1 MKITIVM
8 PVYNTKKYVDQAIQS
23 ILNQS
28 FQDFEFII
36 IDDGSTDK
44 SLSIIKSFNDKRI
57 QIIQNKK
64 NLGLIKTLN
73 KGIDLAKGKYIARMD
88 ADDIAKP
95 ERLAKQLRFLEKHT
109 NYALV
114 GTQANFIFGDK
125 LSNSQFHMEINSDLL
140 AALSLFN
147 CPFIHPSVM
156 IRTDILKEFYYEEG
170 FTAAEDYELWTR
182 ILRKYSCANLTESL
196 LNYRLHDN
204 NISTVQNNKQIESIK
219 RIYRSNLEYI
229 RVPYREADL
238 DIYLKI
244 SGSYQRKITLADLK
258 NIESWLLK
266 MRTHLLKENL
276 YDKNVIQE
284 VIQITWFR
292 LCLKNVKYILLKGY
306 FIYLKSSLIKGIS
319 TKKNIHLLLHTIGNY
334 PMIRPVY
341 NLLKKYF
348 LATLKIKN

>member
-1 MKITIVM
+1 MMKITIVM

-114 GTQANFIFGDK
+114 GTQANFIFEDK
-125 LSNSQFHMEINSDLL
+125 LSNSQFKMETNSDLL
-140 AALSLFN
+140 ATLSLFN

-156 IRTDILKEFYYEEG
+156 IRTEILKEFYYNED

-182 ILRKYSCANLTESL
+182 ILKKYPCANLNEGL
-196 LNYRLHDN
+196 LHYRLHDN
-204 NISTVQNNKQIESIK
+204 NISTLQNNEQIESVK
-219 RIYRSNLEYI
+219 RIYRSNLKYI
-229 RVPYREADL
+229 KMPYSELDL

-244 SGSYQRKITLADLK
+244 SGSYQQKISMSDL
-258 NIESWLLK
+258 ESMSDWLMK
-266 MRTHLLKENL
+266 MQKHLLQEGIYKEKIIKRVIGIIWYQVCAKVSYNKL
-276 YDKNVIQE
+276 PVFFKYLNRQDVQKVSKKKISILFLKCLLSYAVFQFLDKRI
-284 VIQITWFR
+284 R
-292 LCLKNVKYILLKGY
+292 D
-306 FIYLKSSLIKGIS
+306 IY
-319 TKKNIHLLLHTIGNY
+319 HY
-334 PMIRPVY
+334 ER
-341 NLLKKYF
+341 
-348 LATLKIKN
+348 